1 MDEPVYWTWEAS
13 IQPGKEE
20 GFRALAKKWDEIAG
34 NDPGTLYNNWT
45 INEDG
50 KSVRVDQRFV
60 NAEAAMAQFH
70 VNDCWGQLDDYL
82 VPTEM
87 VVCGHYK
94 DTLDFLRG
102 HGARFM
108 TPL

>member
-1 MDEPVYWTWEAS
+1 MDEHVYWTWEAT

-20 GFRALAKKWDEIAG
+20 GFKALAKQWNEIAG
-34 NDPGTLYNNWT
+34 KDPDTLYNNWT
-45 INEDG
+45 ISEDG

-70 VNDCWGQLDDYL
+70 VNNCWGQLDDYL
-82 VPTEM
+82 VPTLM

-102 HGARFM
+102 HGARFLK
-108 TPL
+108 PL